1 MSHITNPRITMRAAM
16 TARITRSLNVIVRP
30 EPLAGGEGRSTRHRS
45 VGGSGSRPLLT
56 RRTGGTAQ
64 HASALRVVCVVLAG
78 TPRPAAR
85 WGLAVASRSRGPCP
99 GEAPERGSGDG
110 GQDVHQPGS
119 RRRSRRS
126 RRSCRCAGRRRS
138 AGRDRTLRVVGVL
151 GRPGHRCAGP
161 RTTASTA
168 TRGRPGDG
176 QPRIGG
182 HSVARP
188 GRGRHRGQR
197 PGRTGLRGGAG
208 TVSMWWHGLDRG
220 RWSRRGT
227 VGSAGMGRKRLPRRF
242 TNFLQ
247 RFTDFL
253 PSAAAAE
260 HPGARSSVADP
271 RGGRRGRGDSAA

>member
-1 MSHITNPRITMRAAM
+1 
-16 TARITRSLNVIVRP
+16 
-30 EPLAGGEGRSTRHRS
+30 

-138 AGRDRTLRVVGVL
+138 AGRDRTAPGGGCPRSARSPVCRAANHRVDSHPPPS
-151 GRPGHRCAGP
+151 GRRTAPHRRPQRRPAGARATSRPTTRAHWSP
-161 RTTASTA
+161 R
-168 TRGRPGDG
+168 RRGDG
-176 QPRIGG
+176 VDV
-182 HSVARP
+182 VARS
-188 GRGRHRGQR
+188 GSRAVVTARHR
-197 PGRTGLRGGAG
+197 
-208 TVSMWWHGLDRG
+208 
-220 RWSRRGT
+220 